1 MLAWVLNASLL
12 LTGDSFVSSKYF
24 TSVNSSNMLFIIK
37 DTLKFFEDF
46 KNKQKSVSITIFWDV
61 KVRLFW
67 KYI

>member
-37 DTLKFFEDF
+37 DTLKYFEDF
-46 KNKQKSVSITIFWDV
+46 KNKQKSVSITIF
-61 KVRLFW
+61 
-67 KYI
+67 

>member
-12 LTGDSFVSSKYF
+12 LTSAFSSKYF

-46 KNKQKSVSITIFWDV
+46 KNKQKSVSVTIF
-61 KVRLFW
+61 
-67 KYI
+67 